1 MSVSFEFVREGGG
14 GGRFFFEVLD
24 TLIRVTFSSRCDPLI
39 GYLNFIS

>member
-14 GGRFFFEVLD
+14 GRGEVGFSEVLD
-24 TLIRVTFSSRCDPLI
+24 TLIRVTL